1 MLLTWK
7 CYRNHYTLTLT
18 FLQLF
23 HRHMENPLLHELFT
37 LKSIFDGMEDAV
49 ICHDI
54 ELTITNWNAA
64 AERLFGYSSDEIIGQ
79 DIYRIIPETH
89 FLEQEKII
97 ATILSSKRITRFYTT
112 RLSKAGE
119 HIPVSLTVSPIRDD
133 SGDIIGCSQIV
144 DDVSKE
150 IQAERQQAML
160 AAIIEGSDDAIVS
173 KNLDGMITTWNRG
186 AETMFGYKA
195 REVIGRHISLLWP
208 AEKVDEEKRII
219 ETIKKGMK
227 VDHYQ
232 TVRIHKD
239 GSSLFVSL
247 TVSPIRDKE
256 GKIIGASKIAR
267 NITAQKEAERALE
280 NHARQLSMLN
290 SIGKSINEKLDVSST
305 LQTVTD
311 ITTKL
316 TGAAFGAFFYN
327 KVNNEGE
334 SYLLYTLS
342 GAPRE
347 AFSRFGMPRNTE
359 VFHPT
364 FSGQGVVRSDDITK
378 DPRYGKMAPHFGMPK
393 RHLPVV
399 SYLAVPVVS
408 QTGTVIGGLFF
419 GHPDPGVFKAEHEA
433 LVVNVASQAALALD
447 NAKLFEDVTAL
458 SRKKDEFIALASHEL
473 KTPLTSMSGFLQ
485 LLQKSEQGNRNRQFV
500 DKALHQLEKLN
511 MLVNDL
517 FDVSKI
523 QSGKLLLRLETFDL
537 AVLLEDTVD
546 SLKQSAPN
554 HVILLEADNPLPVN
568 GDKLRLEQV
577 LINLV
582 NNAIKYSPDSP
593 KIEINAINK
602 GEEIVV
608 SVKDYG
614 MGISKD
620 NQAYIFDQFYRIR
633 VQDHHIAGLGLGLYI
648 TKEII
653 DRHGGKIWIDSE
665 PGKGATFSFSI
676 PGVGKSIID

>member
-1 MLLTWK
+1 
-7 CYRNHYTLTLT
+7 
-18 FLQLF
+18 
-23 HRHMENPLLHELFT
+23 MENPLLHELFT

-89 FLEQEKII
+89 FPEQEEII

-133 SGDIIGCSQIV
+133 TGNIIGCSQIV

-485 LLQKSEQGNRNRQFV
+485 LLQKSEQGNRSRQFV

-554 HVILLEADNPLPVN
+554 HVILLEADNPLLVN